1 MSVPAF
7 RFKQDDGKDFPDWG
21 NTTLKDVSI
30 NYYQGINTAADKV
43 EYIDGGV
50 PIIQAKHITGEYLDF
65 SDARGLSQSDYDKY
79 KKKYNP
85 KVNDLLISN
94 IGTLGKVVLVEAEI
108 NFLVAWNIFKVT
120 LNSDRCYPQFIRDFL
135 KKIASDGYFDSI
147 KTGNATKFINK
158 SDMLAIEIVFP
169 CLREQTK
176 IANFLTAVDEKIS
189 LLTQKHNLLNQYKKG
204 VMQKIFS
211 QELRFKDDDGKDF
224 PEWENKL
231 ISEALNNYGG
241 TALEEYVCSD
251 GTHNFISI
259 GNYEKNGNY
268 FDNGQRIVLNE
279 KTKQKLLKKDDL
291 VMVLNDKT
299 QAGDLIGATL
309 LIKDD
314 NKFIYNQRSERLVCN
329 RGVVEPKFIWH
340 LFNSAKFRKEIFSI
354 SQGGTQIYVNFPAV
368 KKINISVP
376 HIKEQTKIANFLTA
390 IDEKITNTQTQLQA
404 LKQYK
409 KGLLQQ
415 MFV

>member
-1 MSVPAF
+1 MNFPAL
-7 RFKQDDGKDFPDWG
+7 RFKDEDRQSFPEWKETSLGEIAKIIGGGTPDTSVAEYWGGNVQWFTPTEIKSKYASNSLRTITESGLKDSSAKLLPVG
-21 NTTLKDVSI
+21 TLLFSSRATVGDVSI
-30 NYYQGINTAADKV
+30 ALNECTTNQGFQSMVVGDKNNKEFIYYWILNN
-43 EYIDGGV
+43 
-50 PIIQAKHITGEYLDF
+50 
-65 SDARGLSQSDYDKY
+65 
-79 KKKYNP
+79 KKTFLEKASGSTF
-85 KVNDLLISN
+85 LEIS
-94 IGTLGKVVLVEAEI
+94 KKEI
-108 NFLVAWNIFKVT
+108 EKLPVQ
-120 LNSDRCYPQFIRDFL
+120 LP
-135 KKIASDGYFDSI
+135 SI
-147 KTGNATKFINK
+147 K
-158 SDMLAIEIVFP
+158 
-169 CLREQTK
+169 EQTK
-176 IANFLTAVDEKIS
+176 IANFLTAVDKKITQ
-189 LLTQKHNLLNQYKKG
+189 LTQKHDLLTQYKKG
-204 VMQKIFS
+204 VMKQIFS
-211 QELRFKDDDGKDF
+211 QKLRFKDDDGKNF
-224 PEWENKL
+224 PEWKKKL

-340 LFNSAKFRKEIFSI
+340 LFNSVKFRKEIFSI

-376 HIKEQTKIANFLTA
+376 NIKEQTKIANFLTA
-390 IDEKITNTQTQLQA
+390 LDDKITATQTQLQA
-404 LKQYK
+404 VKQYK
-409 KGLLQQ
+409 QGLLQQ